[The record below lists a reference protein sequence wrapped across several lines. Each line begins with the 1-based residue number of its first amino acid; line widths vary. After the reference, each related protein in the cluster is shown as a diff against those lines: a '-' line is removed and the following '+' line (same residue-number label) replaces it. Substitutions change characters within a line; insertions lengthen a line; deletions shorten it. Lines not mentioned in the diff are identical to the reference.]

1 VTLGVKA
8 CYNEAMAQDTQ
19 DLQARREVEDRIIK
33 LGERRRQL
41 QGKIEK
47 NTQNIVDVVPDALKA
62 GIPFDG
68 IAKLIGVPR
77 QTLYRWRAA
86 ARYVRSG
93 GRPG

>member
-1 VTLGVKA
+1 
-8 CYNEAMAQDTQ
+8 MTQ
-19 DLQARREVEDRIIK
+19 QARDIQARREIEDRIVK

-41 QGKIEK
+41 QGKIDK
-47 NTQNIVDVVPDALKA
+47 NTQNIVGVVPEALKA

-68 IAKLIGVPR
+68 VAKLIGVPR

-86 ARYVRSG
+86 ATYLRSG

>member
-1 VTLGVKA
+1 
-8 CYNEAMAQDTQ
+8 MATEPQ
-19 DLQARREVEDRIIK
+19 DLQGRRAVEDRIIK

-41 QGKIEK
+41 QGKIDK
-47 NTQNIVDVVPDALKA
+47 NTQNIVDVVPEALQA

-77 QTLYRWRAA
+77 QTLYRWRDAA
-86 ARYVRSG
+86 VYLRSG